1 MPLAGKAPAFCLEST
16 CSARKAPSMTPVI
29 FSRSARHALKRCAA
43 ALLAMLSL
51 LGSGGDCRR
60 ASAAPARTFRAG
72 AATSNITPW
81 LGVSISGGFQ
91 DVKARHVHDELH
103 ARCLVLDDGETRL
116 AFAIVDVALL
126 GRELIDEAKSRIR
139 EHTGIPPT
147 HVLIAATHTHSA
159 PTTIPLAQCEPD
171 PAYQKFLVQRVADG
185 VRRAANQLAPARI
198 GWGTVDVPQH
208 VFNRRW
214 RMKPGSVPANPFGG
228 TNDLVR
234 TNPGVNNADL
244 VEPAGPT
251 DPQVWFVSV
260 QSTNGQPVALLA
272 DYSLHYVGGVT
283 PGDLSADY
291 YGVFADRMTELL
303 QAERGNPP
311 FVAMLANGTS
321 GDINNINFRKP
332 RGKQEAYAQM
342 RYVAEDVAAKVH
354 AALAKVEYRD
364 HVALAARYREPE
376 IATRR
381 PSAELLEW
389 AKKTVAE
396 RPQAKG
402 KTDLTRIYA
411 ERTFRMAEHPEKL
424 KIPLQVLRIGDAVVG
439 TMPCEIFCEIGLA
452 FKKQS
457 PLQPA
462 WLVSIAHG
470 YYGYLPTPRH
480 HALGGYETWLGTNR
494 LEVQASDKMLAEL
507 VALVGELK

>member
-1 MPLAGKAPAFCLEST
+1 
-16 CSARKAPSMTPVI
+16 V
-29 FSRSARHALKRCAA
+29 
-43 ALLAMLSL
+43 
-51 LGSGGDCRR
+51 
-60 ASAAPARTFRAG
+60 
-72 AATSNITPW
+72 
-81 LGVSISGGFQ
+81 
-91 DVKARHVHDELH
+91 
-103 ARCLVLDDGETRL
+103 GETP
-116 AFAIVDVALL
+116 D
-126 GRELIDEAKSRIR
+126 AK
-139 EHTGIPPT
+139 
-147 HVLIAATHTHSA
+147 AA
-159 PTTIPLAQCEPD
+159 
-171 PAYQKFLVQRVADG
+171 
-185 VRRAANQLAPARI
+185 
-198 GWGTVDVPQH
+198 
-208 VFNRRW
+208 
-214 RMKPGSVPANPFGG
+214 
-228 TNDLVR
+228 
-234 TNPGVNNADL
+234 
-244 VEPAGPT
+244 
-251 DPQVWFVSV
+251 
-260 QSTNGQPVALLA
+260 
-272 DYSLHYVGGVT
+272 
-283 PGDLSADY
+283 
-291 YGVFADRMTELL
+291 
-303 QAERGNPP
+303 P
-311 FVAMLANGTS
+311 FVALMANGTS

>member
-1 MPLAGKAPAFCLEST
+1 
-16 CSARKAPSMTPVI
+16 MTPVI
-29 FSRSARHALKRCAA
+29 FSRFARRALKQCAA
-43 ALLAMLSL
+43 TLLALLSL
-51 LGSGGDCRR
+51 LGLGGDCHR
-60 ASAAPARTFRAG
+60 ALAAPARTFRAG

-126 GRELIDEAKSRIR
+126 GRELIDEAKARIR

-321 GDINNINFRKP
+321 GDINNINFRGGQP
-332 RGKQEAYAQM
+332 RQPAYGQM
-342 RYVAEDVAAKVH
+342 RIVAHDVASAVH
-354 AALAKVEYRD
+354 SALAKVQHRD
-364 HVALAARYREPE
+364 WVPLVAAHSELKLAV
-376 IATRR
+376 RR
-381 PSAELLEW
+381 PSAEELPRARELVSR
-389 AKKTVAE
+389 A
-396 RPQAKG
+396 PS
-402 KTDLTRIYA
+402 
-411 ERTFRMAEHPEKL
+411 FPRMATLPEVYARESV
-424 KIPLQVLRIGDAVVG
+424 IMADWPAQVSVPLQAFRIGELRVG
-439 TMPCEIFCEIGLA
+439 AIPGEPFAEIGLEL
-452 FKKQS
+452 KRRS
-457 PLQPA
+457 PNTFVISLA
-462 WLVSIAHG
+462 NG
-470 YYGYLPTPRH
+470 YYGYIPTPEQHR
-480 HALGGYETWLGTNR
+480 LGGYETWRCRWSFLEMEASVKIVDALAGLLGK
-494 LEVQASDKMLAEL
+494 A
-507 VALVGELK
+507 GH